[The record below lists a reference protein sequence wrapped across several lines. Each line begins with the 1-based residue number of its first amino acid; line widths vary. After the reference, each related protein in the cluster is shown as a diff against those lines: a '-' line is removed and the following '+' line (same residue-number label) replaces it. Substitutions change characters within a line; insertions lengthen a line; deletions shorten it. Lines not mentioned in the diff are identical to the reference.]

1 MKREENSLLDT
12 YLINKIPELIPQ
24 MNRQIRVSL
33 GNSFSNM
40 DCDNTKRGY
49 HKMNKDELSKRIAE
63 LSGMPTKVTQ
73 IVLNAFCKAVSE
85 ELESGGKIQL
95 VGFGTFSVSVSKE
108 RIGRNPRT
116 QETILIPARNTV
128 KFTPGSDLKR
138 CVQQG
143 ETGR

>member
-12 YLINKIPELIPQ
+12 YLIPELIPQ
-24 MNRQIRVSL
+24 KDRQIRVSL
-33 GNSFSNM
+33 ETRLVIWIVIIQKG
-40 DCDNTKRGY
+40 GY

-143 ETGR
+143 DTGR

>member
-1 MKREENSLLDT
+1 
-12 YLINKIPELIPQ
+12 
-24 MNRQIRVSL
+24 
-33 GNSFSNM
+33 
-40 DCDNTKRGY
+40 
-49 HKMNKDELSKRIAE
+49 MNKDELSKRIAE

-116 QETILIPARNTV
+116 QETILIPARKTV

-143 ETGR
+143 DTGR

>member
-12 YLINKIPELIPQ
+12 YLIPELIPQ
-24 MNRQIRVSL
+24 MDRQIRVSL
-33 GNSFSNM
+33 ETRLVIWIVIIQKG
-40 DCDNTKRGY
+40 GY

-143 ETGR
+143 DTGR

>member
-1 MKREENSLLDT
+1 VKREENSLLDT
-12 YLINKIPELIPQ
+12 YLIPELIPQ
-24 MNRQIRVSL
+24 MDRQIRVSL
-33 GNSFSNM
+33 ETRLVIWIVIIQKG
-40 DCDNTKRGY
+40 GY

-143 ETGR
+143 DTGR

>member
-12 YLINKIPELIPQ
+12 YLIPELIPQ
-24 MNRQIRVSL
+24 MDRQIRVSL
-33 GNSFSNM
+33 ETRLVIWIVIIQEG
-40 DCDNTKRGY
+40 GY

-143 ETGR
+143 DTGR